1 MPCWGKKSIKIHP
14 KSITK
19 QLSNQH
25 PNLHRFW
32 SQLGFIFGGVWE
44 PRWDQIASKIDL
56 QIHQKIDHI
65 SDRSWDRF
73 WPILGPNLELK
84 MAQDPPSWSQDAPKS
99 PPIAAWDSSWMLKRT
114 LVYLKSIFHQFC
126 IDFQPQTDLIFI
138 DFWLIFWLIFMNFDL
153 HFGSH
158 FIDFERILEPILLH
172 FNIDVAAQH
181 HCGSM
186 SHRSPKRGAAVTRRR
201 RLQ

>member
-1 MPCWGKKSIKIHP
+1 MLCCIQKSIKIHP

-25 PNLHRFW
+25 PNLLRFW
-32 SQLGFIFGGVWE
+32 AQLGLIFGRFWA

-73 WPILGPNLELK
+73 WPIWGPNLELK

-99 PPIAAWDSSWMLKRT
+99 AKIAAWDSSWMLKRT
-114 LVYLKSIFHQFC
+114 LVYLKSVFHQFGS
-126 IDFQPQTDLIFI
+126 IFEPKRASFSLIF
-138 DFWLIFWLIFMNFDL
+138 DWFFVWFLMNFDL

-158 FIDFERILEPILLH
+158 LIDFERILEPILLH
-172 FNIDVAAQH
+172 FYIDVAAH
-181 HCGSM
+181 TFVFRM
-186 SHRSPKRGAAVTRRR
+186 SHRSQRRGAAMTRRR